1 MAFSKIP
8 EKGLSVETE
17 NRPIS
22 FLLPGLA
29 SGEDEARG
37 RRWRAFDG
45 STEVFDLDSR
55 DNREPSVVL
64 QLGRRK

>member
-8 EKGLSVETE
+8 EQGLSVETE
-17 NRPIS
+17 NRPVS
-22 FLLPGLA
+22 SLLPGLA

-45 STEVFDLDSR
+45 ATEVFDLDSG

-64 QLGRRK
+64 QLGRHK